1 MSGPPALLERKVPG
15 SGCAR
20 CCDLSSEAAKLGTM
34 SSERWYDSCCDIEP
48 QGKSAWPSGKNI
60 AQTSLHQTEKE
71 TRVRGVNT
79 LIENVGVGGIVH
91 VWEEYALIDSRTLR
105 AKASP
110 GPSHDM
116 STRERKSQVH
126 SSQAF
131 ERHVYSKVAMDTG
144 SHSTHSTSFV
154 LTNQVFCMRASVL
167 RLTEENSYD
176 TMSLST
182 LRKMTTVNDLSQVE
196 TQKLQDG
203 DLRTLRKL
211 THESGEGKMKPE
223 QEGDAA
229 SSFSESANVSKLVRG
244 YEAWLSSQ
252 SHGVSSGIPTHAL
265 PDTDR
270 ALFSL
275 RPSVQRIKAGLEQR
289 TEQPASTPS
298 DAGVVTGTP
307 PPKPPRLHHGDGVV
321 TGTPPPNPP
330 RLHHGDSVVTGTPPP
345 KPPRLHHGD
354 GVVTGTPPPK
364 PPRLHH
370 GDGVVTGTPPPKPP
384 RLHHGDG
391 VVTGT
396 PPPKPP
402 RLHHGDDTG
411 ETTDNPPVPPPQPA
425 RREQDF
431 VIYRDHDGEW
441 YRFLASD
448 DDLLEVLFGAGDWEL
463 HRLYFH
469 CKEAEREATLEV
481 GRLDA
486 IDDLPVR
493 GLTSDDLFDVL
504 TTSVNPVFNVRPL
517 RFTLVTPEDQ
527 ASEQEFPSE
536 EETEENG
543 DTQQQVR
550 PVRKRGRLAAF
561 FSRCRRAFTSC
572 WRR

>member
-1 MSGPPALLERKVPG
+1 
-15 SGCAR
+15 
-20 CCDLSSEAAKLGTM
+20 
-34 SSERWYDSCCDIEP
+34 
-48 QGKSAWPSGKNI
+48 
-60 AQTSLHQTEKE
+60 
-71 TRVRGVNT
+71 
-79 LIENVGVGGIVH
+79 
-91 VWEEYALIDSRTLR
+91 
-105 AKASP
+105 
-110 GPSHDM
+110 
-116 STRERKSQVH
+116 
-126 SSQAF
+126 
-131 ERHVYSKVAMDTG
+131 
-144 SHSTHSTSFV
+144 
-154 LTNQVFCMRASVL
+154 MRASVL

-196 TQKLQDG
+196 TQESD
-203 DLRTLRKL
+203 DLSQSTLSVRKL
-211 THESGEGKMKPE
+211 TNESDEGKLKSE

-229 SSFSESANVSKLVRG
+229 SSISESANVSKLVRG

-265 PDTDR
+265 PETDR

-321 TGTPPPNPP
+321 TGTPPP
-330 RLHHGDSVVTGTPPP
+330 

-364 PPRLHH
+364 PPSLHH

-448 DDLLEVLFGAGDWEL
+448 DDLLE
-463 HRLYFH
+463 
-469 CKEAEREATLEV
+469 EAEREATLEV

-486 IDDLPVR
+486 IDDLPVH
-493 GLTSDDLFDVL
+493 GLMSDDLFDVL
-504 TTSVNPVFNVRPL
+504 TTSVNPVFCVRPL

-527 ASEQEFPSE
+527 ASEQEFPGE

-543 DTQQQVR
+543 DAQQQVR
-550 PVRKRGRLAAF
+550 PVRKRGRLAAS
-561 FSRCRRAFTSC
+561 FSRCHKALTSC

>member
-1 MSGPPALLERKVPG
+1 M
-15 SGCAR
+15 
-20 CCDLSSEAAKLGTM
+20 
-34 SSERWYDSCCDIEP
+34 DIR
-48 QGKSAWPSGKNI
+48 SN
-60 AQTSLHQTEKE
+60 
-71 TRVRGVNT
+71 
-79 LIENVGVGGIVH
+79 
-91 VWEEYALIDSRTLR
+91 
-105 AKASP
+105 
-110 GPSHDM
+110 
-116 STRERKSQVH
+116 
-126 SSQAF
+126 
-131 ERHVYSKVAMDTG
+131 
-144 SHSTHSTSFV
+144 STHSTSFV

-182 LRKMTTVNDLSQVE
+182 LRKMMTVNDLSQVE
-196 TQKLQDG
+196 
-203 DLRTLRKL
+203 
-211 THESGEGKMKPE
+211 PE

-229 SSFSESANVSKLVRG
+229 SSISESANVSKLVRG

-270 ALFSL
+270 ALISL

-289 TEQPASTPS
+289 TEKPTSAPS
-298 DAGVVTGTP
+298 DAGVVTGTPPPNPPRLHHGDGVVTGTP

-330 RLHHGDSVVTGTPPP
+330 RLHHGD
-345 KPPRLHHGD
+345 

-364 PPRLHH
+364 PPR
-370 GDGVVTGTPPPKPP
+370 P
-384 RLHHGDG
+384 
-391 VVTGT
+391 
-396 PPPKPP
+396 
-402 RLHHGDDTG
+402 HHGDDTD

-448 DDLLEVLFGAGDWEL
+448 DDLLEMLFGAGDREL

-469 CKEAEREATLEV
+469 CKEAEKEATLEV

-486 IDDLPVR
+486 IDDLPVH

-550 PVRKRGRLAAF
+550 PVRKRRRLAAF
-561 FSRCRRAFTSC
+561 FSSCRRAFTSC

>member
-1 MSGPPALLERKVPG
+1 
-15 SGCAR
+15 
-20 CCDLSSEAAKLGTM
+20 
-34 SSERWYDSCCDIEP
+34 
-48 QGKSAWPSGKNI
+48 
-60 AQTSLHQTEKE
+60 
-71 TRVRGVNT
+71 
-79 LIENVGVGGIVH
+79 
-91 VWEEYALIDSRTLR
+91 
-105 AKASP
+105 
-110 GPSHDM
+110 
-116 STRERKSQVH
+116 
-126 SSQAF
+126 
-131 ERHVYSKVAMDTG
+131 
-144 SHSTHSTSFV
+144 
-154 LTNQVFCMRASVL
+154 
-167 RLTEENSYD
+167 
-176 TMSLST
+176 MSLST
-182 LRKMTTVNDLSQVE
+182 LRKMKTVNDLSQVE
-196 TQKLQDG
+196 TQELQDG
-203 DLRTLRKL
+203 DLRTLRRL
-211 THESGEGKMKPE
+211 THESEEGKMKPE
-223 QEGDAA
+223 KQGDAA

-244 YEAWLSSQ
+244 YETWLSSQ

-265 PDTDR
+265 PETDR
-270 ALFSL
+270 ALISL

-298 DAGVVTGTP
+298 DA
-307 PPKPPRLHHGDGVV
+307 
-321 TGTPPPNPP
+321 
-330 RLHHGDSVVTGTPPP
+330 S
-345 KPPRLHHGD
+345 
-354 GVVTGTPPPK
+354 VVTGTPPPK

-448 DDLLEVLFGAGDWEL
+448 DDLLEVLFGAGDREL

-493 GLTSDDLFDVL
+493 GLTSDDLFDIL
-504 TTSVNPVFNVRPL
+504 TTSVNPVLYVRPL

-527 ASEQEFPSE
+527 VSEQEFPSE